1 MALTFLPNATTA
13 RCGAVAGVLAMA
25 VVAAPGPALAQA
37 NYPDKP
43 IRLIVAF
50 PPGGSTDIVGRLVAQ
65 KVGVLWGGK
74 SIVVDNKAGAS
85 GTIGT
90 GESIAAAPDGYTLT
104 IGNSQTHGT
113 NATLFPK
120 LPYDLVKDVTPIAM
134 LARTKNVLVVSR
146 KSPYLTVDDLLKA
159 GKSKP
164 LSYASVGNGA
174 SSHIIGEFVTKKF
187 NLNAVHVP
195 YKGAAPA
202 MTDLLGGQVDFMAAT
217 YGSVANYAREGRLRI
232 LAVSDDERD
241 PRLPGVPTFKEA
253 GLPALGLDTTIGIYG
268 PAGLPRAIVN
278 QWSDAIGRVAAM
290 PDVAA
295 TLDAAGF
302 DVWFKPASEM
312 ETYHRAEVPR
322 LGKIIKEANVELN

>member
-1 MALTFLPNATTA
+1 VALALGTFALPSP
-13 RCGAVAGVLAMA
+13 AVAQGA
-25 VVAAPGPALAQA
+25 
-37 NYPDKP
+37 YPEKP
-43 IRLIVAF
+43 IRLIVSF
-50 PPGGSTDIVGRLVAQ
+50 PPGGSTDIIGRLVAQ
-65 KVGVLWGGK
+65 KVSMMWGGK
-74 SIVVDNKAGAS
+74 SIVVENKAGAS

-134 LARTKNVLVVSR
+134 LARTKNVLVVAGS
-146 KSPYLTVDDLLKA
+146 SPYKTVADLLKA
-159 GKSKP
+159 GKTKP

-174 SSHIIGEFVTKKF
+174 SSHIIGEFITRKF

-195 YKGAAPA
+195 YKGGAPA
-202 MTDLLGGQVDFMAAT
+202 LVDLMGGQVDFMAAT
-217 YGSVANYAREGRLRI
+217 YGSVANLAKDGRLRI

-253 GLPALGLDTTIGIYG
+253 GLPVLGLETTIGIYG
-268 PAGLPRAIVN
+268 PAGLPPAIVN
-278 QWSDAIGRVAAM
+278 QWSDAIARVAKM
-290 PDVAA
+290 PDVDK
-295 TLDAAGF
+295 TLESAGF

-312 ETYHRAEVPR
+312 ATYHRQEVPR
-322 LGKIIKEANVELN
+322 LGKVIKEANVEMN